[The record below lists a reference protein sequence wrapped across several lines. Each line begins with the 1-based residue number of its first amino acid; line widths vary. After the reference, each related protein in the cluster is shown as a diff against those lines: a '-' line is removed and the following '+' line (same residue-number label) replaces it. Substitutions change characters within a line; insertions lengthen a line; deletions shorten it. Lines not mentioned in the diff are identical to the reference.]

1 MSAYVIGLTGG
12 IACGKSNLSSALR
25 AAGAQVIDADALSRA
40 TTAPGGPA
48 LPAIRSA
55 FGDAVFDG
63 NVLNRRALGQL
74 VFADASARAALNGII
89 HPLVLAQMRREIDSR
104 EGIVFLDVPLLYECG
119 IDRWCNEVWCAYVPQ
134 REQLRR
140 LRARDGL
147 TGKEALSRV
156 RAQMPPREKARRAD
170 QIIRTDG
177 SRESSAQIVLSLWQ
191 DRLAKFSQAKGETP

>member
-1 MSAYVIGLTGG
+1 M
-12 IACGKSNLSSALR
+12 KSNLSSALR

-63 NVLNRRALGQL
+63 NALNRRALGQL

-119 IDRWCNEVWCAYVPQ
+119 IDHWCNEVWCAYVPQ

-147 TGKEALSRV
+147 TGKEALARV

>member
-63 NVLNRRALGQL
+63 NALNRRALGQL

-104 EGIVFLDVPLLYECG
+104 EGIVFLDVTLL
-119 IDRWCNEVWCAYVPQ
+119 
-134 REQLRR
+134 
-140 LRARDGL
+140 
-147 TGKEALSRV
+147 
-156 RAQMPPREKARRAD
+156 
-170 QIIRTDG
+170 
-177 SRESSAQIVLSLWQ
+177 
-191 DRLAKFSQAKGETP
+191 